1 MEIPPW
7 LVRYVVP
14 CTGSCAAG
22 TLGGLVNR
30 ILAARRAATGQQI
43 RPQTQGWEHGIRGD
57 LVIGFVIGLVTY
69 LGGIPDVPI
78 SKIIVTAIVGGVS
91 GATYFTKS
99 KEVEEARQEARRETA
114 KSRKLKKATESLLE
128 VSRKEEGKNGT

>member
-1 MEIPPW
+1 MELPPW
-7 LVRYVVP
+7 LFSYVVP
-14 CTGSCAAG
+14 CAGSCAAG

-30 ILAARRAATGQQI
+30 ILAARRATTVQAPKLQ
-43 RPQTQGWEHGIRGD
+43 PHGWEHGVRGD

-99 KEVEEARQEARRETA
+99 REVEEALAEAKRETA
-114 KSRKLKKATESLLE
+114 KSKRFKKATETLLE
-128 VSRKEEGKNGT
+128 VPKKEENKDGM